1 MNTPPLHGSE
11 TSHEFEAH
19 FDHDSEMENALQNQ
33 EPVTRSRALMRRAG
47 QRMGLPQ
54 REVMELIMPQQVTV
68 FRIPCKILG
77 QVVNFVGVLA
87 LHNNARGPFKGG
99 IRLASNVTIWETI
112 ELSRLMTLKC
122 AACDIEFGG
131 GKTGIRVDM
140 PAMYKRFNRK
150 AGRDLDFEKIISL
163 DAVEYYSQ
171 NFRDVFHNH
180 IYVPAPDMGTGPDE
194 MAFIYNETL
203 DPASVTGKP
212 EGTPGWLPGRKES
225 TGVGCSFITQRAL
238 KEFLHLD
245 PAGATVAI
253 QGFGNVGKPL
263 AQDLARAG
271 VKIVGVTDLFSGVC
285 NPGGLDIEALLEHDA
300 EHKTVAG
307 FKGGRELTNEAL
319 FELEADCLIP
329 AASGDVIHSRNAGRI
344 KARLIVEAAN
354 MPTTLEG
361 MDILQQRGIHV
372 VPDILANA
380 GGVIA
385 SMQEYSSSLSAIKP
399 TKQAV
404 LDTCARKI
412 GDNFDLA
419 IERAKSQNIS
429 VTEAAVSIAVE
440 RVYKVMK
447 SRRMI

>member
-1 MNTPPLHGSE
+1 MS
-11 TSHEFEAH
+11 SHTEHDTEAR
-19 FDHDSEMENALQNQ
+19 FDHDSEMENVLQNR
-33 EPVTRSRALMRRAG
+33 EPMTRSRALMQRAG
-47 QRMGLPQ
+47 ERMGLP
-54 REVMELIMPQQVTV
+54 RHEIMELVTPQQVTT

-77 QVVNFVGVLA
+77 KVVNFVGVLA

-99 IRLASNVTIWETI
+99 IRLAADVTIWETI

-140 PAMYKRFNRK
+140 PALYERFGRGPK
-150 AGRDLDFEKIISL
+150 RDLEFEKIISL

-171 NFRDVFHNH
+171 HFRDTFSSHV
-180 IYVPAPDMGTGPDE
+180 YVPAPDMGTGPDE

-225 TGVGCSFITQRAL
+225 TGVGCCYIALRAMD
-238 KEFLHLD
+238 EFLGLD
-245 PAGATVAI
+245 PAQAKVAI

-263 AQDLARAG
+263 AEGLAEAG
-271 VKIVGVTDLFSGVC
+271 CKIVAITDFYGGVFHAD
-285 NPGGLDIEALLEHDA
+285 GLNIAKLLAYEAEQ
-300 EHKTVAG
+300 KTVAG
-307 FKGGRELTNEAL
+307 FPGGRDCTNEEL
-319 FELEADCLIP
+319 FAADVDCLIP
-329 AASGDVIHSRNAGRI
+329 AAAGDVITGHNAADI
-344 KARLIVEAAN
+344 KAKLVVEAAN
-354 MPTTLEG
+354 MPTSVEG
-361 MDILQQRGIHV
+361 MDILQQRGIRV

-385 SMQEYSSSLSAIKP
+385 SMLEYSSSLSAFKP
-399 TKQAV
+399 SKEEV
-404 LDTCARKI
+404 LATCKRKI
-412 GDNFDLA
+412 GDNFALA
-419 IERAKSQNIS
+419 VDYAHEHGVS
-429 VTEAAVSIAVE
+429 VTEAAVHMATE

>member
-1 MNTPPLHGSE
+1 MSQD
-11 TSHEFEAH
+11 SHECEAR
-19 FDHDSEMENALQNQ
+19 FDRASEMENVLQNC
-33 EPVTRSRALMRRAG
+33 EPVTRSRALMQRAG
-47 QRMGLPQ
+47 EGLGLPQ
-54 REVMELIMPQQVTV
+54 HEIMELITPQQVTT

-77 QVVNFVGVLA
+77 KVINFVGVLA

-99 IRLASNVTIWETI
+99 IRLASDVTIWETI

-122 AACDIEFGG
+122 AACDVEFGG

-140 PAMYKRFNRK
+140 PALYNRFGRGPK
-150 AGRDLDFEKIISL
+150 RDLEFEKIISL

-171 NFRDVFHNH
+171 HFRGTFSSHVY
-180 IYVPAPDMGTGPDE
+180 IPAPDMGTGPDE

-225 TGVGCSFITQRAL
+225 TGVGCCYIALRAMDQ
-238 KEFLHLD
+238 FLGLQPSD
-245 PAGATVAI
+245 ARVAL

-263 AQDLARAG
+263 AQGLAEAG
-271 VKIVGVTDLFSGVC
+271 CKIVAITDFFGGVY
-285 NPGGLDIEALLEHDA
+285 NEAGLDIDRLLEY
-300 EHKTVAG
+300 ESINKTVDG
-307 FKGGRELTNEAL
+307 FGGGTVISNEAL
-319 FELEADCLIP
+319 FEADVDCLIP
-329 AASGDVIHSRNAGRI
+329 AAAGDVINSHNAGKI
-344 KARLIVEAAN
+344 KAKLVVEAAN
-354 MPTTLEG
+354 MPTSVEG
-361 MDILQQRGIHV
+361 MDILQERGIRV

-385 SMQEYSSSLSAIKP
+385 SMLEYSSSLSAVKP
-399 TKQAV
+399 CKDDV
-404 LDTCARKI
+404 LETCKKKI

-419 IERAKSQNIS
+419 VERAEERGVS
-429 VTEAAVSIAVE
+429 VTEAAVAMATE

>member
-1 MNTPPLHGSE
+1 
-11 TSHEFEAH
+11 
-19 FDHDSEMENALQNQ
+19 
-33 EPVTRSRALMRRAG
+33 G

-54 REVMELIMPQQVTV
+54 HQIMELVTPQQVTT

-77 QVVNFVGVLA
+77 KVINFVGVLA

-99 IRLASNVTIWETI
+99 IRLAPNVTIWETI

-122 AACDIEFGG
+122 AATDVEFGG

-140 PAMYKRFNRK
+140 QAMYRRFNRGP
-150 AGRDLDFEKIISL
+150 GRDLEFEKIILL

-171 NFRDVFHNH
+171 YFRDVFHSH
-180 IYVPAPDMGTGPDE
+180 LYVPAPDMGTGPDE
-194 MAFIYNETL
+194 MAFIFNETL

-238 KEFLHLD
+238 KQFLNLD
-245 PAGATVAI
+245 PSDATVAI

-263 AQDLARAG
+263 AQELSKVG
-271 VKIVGVTDLFSGVC
+271 VKIVGVTDLFGGTC
-285 NPGGLDIEALLEHDA
+285 NPKGLDVEALLAHEA
-300 EHKTVAG
+300 KHKTVG
-307 FKGGRELTNEAL
+307 DFKGGKPLTNEA
-319 FELEADCLIP
+319 FFKLEVDCLIP
-329 AASGDVIHSRNAGRI
+329 AAAGDVIHSQNADRI

-385 SMQEYSSSLSAIKP
+385 SMLEYSSSLSAIKP
-399 TKQAV
+399 TRQAV
-404 LDTCARKI
+404 LETCTRKI

-419 IERAKSQNIS
+419 VERAKEQKIS
-429 VTEAAVSIAVE
+429 VTEAAVAMATE

>member
-1 MNTPPLHGSE
+1 MANPVSDECEPR
-11 TSHEFEAH
+11 
-19 FDHDSEMENALQNQ
+19 FDHASEMENVLQNP
-33 EPVTRSRALMRRAG
+33 EPVTRSRALMQRAG
-47 QRMGLPQ
+47 ERMGLPQ
-54 REVMELIMPQQVTV
+54 HEIMELVTPQQVTT

-77 QVVNFVGVLA
+77 KVINFVGVLA

-99 IRLASNVTIWETI
+99 IRLASDVTIWETI

-140 PAMYKRFNRK
+140 PALYNRFGRGPK
-150 AGRDLDFEKIISL
+150 RDLEFEKIISL

-171 NFRDVFHNH
+171 HFRDVFSKHVY
-180 IYVPAPDMGTGPDE
+180 IPAPDMGTGPDE

-225 TGVGCSFITQRAL
+225 TGVGCCYIALRAL
-238 KEFLHLD
+238 HEFLGLD
-245 PAGATVAI
+245 PAQARIAI

-263 AQDLARAG
+263 AEGLAEAG
-271 VKIVGVTDLFSGVC
+271 CKIVAITDFFGGVY
-285 NPGGLDIEALLEHDA
+285 NPEGLNIADLLEY
-300 EHKTVAG
+300 ESIHKTVDG
-307 FKGGRELTNEAL
+307 FGGGEAFTNEAL
-319 FELEADCLIP
+319 FEADVDCLIP
-329 AASGDVIHSRNAGRI
+329 AAAGDVIHSHNAGNI
-344 KARLIVEAAN
+344 KAKLVVEAAN
-354 MPTTLEG
+354 MPTTVEG
-361 MDILQQRGIHV
+361 MDILQQRGIRV

-385 SMQEYSSSLSAIKP
+385 SMLEYSSSLSAVKP
-399 TKQAV
+399 CKEDV
-404 LDTCARKI
+404 LETCKRKI
-412 GDNFDLA
+412 GENFALA
-419 IERAKSQNIS
+419 VQRAAEHQVS
-429 VTEAAVSIAVE
+429 VTEAAVSMATE